1 MPTKPRPAP
10 APAVAAPAAVRAA
23 AVRAPA
29 ILAGLERLYPDADC
43 ELDHVDPFQL
53 LVATILSAQTTD
65 RAVNQVTPVLFAR
78 FPDARALAAAD
89 PLEVEPL
96 IATIG
101 LFRNKAKSV
110 VGAARALAERH
121 GAAVPRE
128 RQALEALPGVGRK
141 TANVVLSTAFREPAL
156 AVDTHV
162 TRLSGRLGLSA
173 SDDPRRIEDDLTALF
188 PRERWGF
195 VSHALIWH
203 GRRVC
208 DARTPR
214 CEACGLAPHCP
225 SAFLYAKGAAR
236 GAAAK
241 AKKRS
246 DP

>member
-1 MPTKPRPAP
+1 MPTKPTPAR
-10 APAVAAPAAVRAA
+10 AAAAAAPAASRAA
-23 AVRAPA
+23 A

-65 RAVNQVTPVLFAR
+65 RAVNQVTPGLFAR

-110 VGAARALAERH
+110 VGAARALVERH
-121 GAAVPRE
+121 GGAVPRE

-188 PRERWGF
+188 PRARWGF

-214 CEACGLAPHCP
+214 CESCGLAPHCP
-225 SAFLYAKGAAR
+225 SAFLHAR
-236 GAAAK
+236 GPAAK

-246 DP
+246 EP

>member
-1 MPTKPRPAP
+1 MKPTKPSLPRA
-10 APAVAAPAAVRAA
+10 ATAAAPATT
-23 AVRAPA
+23 RAPA

-65 RAVNQVTPVLFAR
+65 RAVNQVTPGLFAR

-89 PLEVEPL
+89 PLDVEPL

-110 VGAARALAERH
+110 VGAARALVERH
-121 GAAVPRE
+121 GGVVPRE
-128 RQALEALPGVGRK
+128 REALEALPGVGRK

-162 TRLSGRLGLSA
+162 TRLAGRLGLSSQA
-173 SDDPRRIEDDLTALF
+173 DPRRIEDDLTALF
-188 PRERWGF
+188 PRARWGF

-208 DARTPR
+208 DARAPR
-214 CEACGLAPHCP
+214 CETCGLAPHCP
-225 SAFLYAKGAAR
+225 SAFLHAGKPAG
-236 GAAAK
+236 
-241 AKKRS
+241 KKRS
-246 DP
+246 PR

>member
-1 MPTKPRPAP
+1 MPTTPRPPRSTAGAP
-10 APAVAAPAAVRAA
+10 APAAA
-23 AVRAPA
+23 RAPA

-43 ELDHVDPFQL
+43 ELVHVDPFQL

-65 RAVNQVTPVLFAR
+65 RAVNQVTPGLFAR
-78 FPDARALAAAD
+78 FPDARALAVAD
-89 PLEVEPL
+89 PLDVEPL

-101 LFRNKAKSV
+101 LFRNKAKAV
-110 VGAARALAERH
+110 VGAARALVERH
-121 GAAVPRE
+121 GGTVPRE
-128 RQALEALPGVGRK
+128 REALEALPGVGRK

-162 TRLSGRLGLSA
+162 TRLAGKLGLSA
-173 SDDPRRIEDDLTALF
+173 ATDPRRIEDDLTRLF

-225 SAFLYAKGAAR
+225 SAFLAATR
-236 GAAAK
+236 PA

-246 DP
+246 PR

>member
-1 MPTKPRPAP
+1 MPTKPRPCRAT
-10 APAVAAPAAVRAA
+10 AGAAPAAA
-23 AVRAPA
+23 RAPA

-43 ELDHVDPFQL
+43 ELDHVDAFQL

-65 RAVNQVTPVLFAR
+65 RAVNQVTPGLFAR
-78 FPDARALAAAD
+78 FPDAPALAAAD
-89 PLEVEPL
+89 PLDVEPL

-110 VGAARALAERH
+110 VGAARALVERH
-121 GAAVPRE
+121 GGAIPRE
-128 RQALEALPGVGRK
+128 REALEALPGVGRK

-162 TRLSGRLGLSA
+162 TRLAGRLGLSA
-173 SDDPRRIEDDLTALF
+173 ETDPRRIEGDLTALF

-208 DARTPR
+208 DARAPR
-214 CEACGLAPHCP
+214 CAACGLAPHCP
-225 SAFLYAKGAAR
+225 SAFLDTKRAAM
-236 GAAAK
+236 
-241 AKKRS
+241 KRS
-246 DP
+246 PR

>member
-1 MPTKPRPAP
+1 MKPTKPSLPRA
-10 APAVAAPAAVRAA
+10 ATAAAPAAT
-23 AVRAPA
+23 RAPA

-65 RAVNQVTPVLFAR
+65 RAVNQVTPGLFAR

-89 PLEVEPL
+89 PLDVEPL

-110 VGAARALAERH
+110 VGAARALVERH
-121 GAAVPRE
+121 GGVVPRE
-128 RQALEALPGVGRK
+128 REALEALPGVGRK

-162 TRLSGRLGLSA
+162 TRLAGRLGLSSQA
-173 SDDPRRIEDDLTALF
+173 DPRRIEDDLTALF
-188 PRERWGF
+188 PRARWGF

-208 DARTPR
+208 DARAPR
-214 CEACGLAPHCP
+214 CESCGLALYCP
-225 SAFLYAKGAAR
+225 SAFLHAGKPAG
-236 GAAAK
+236 
-241 AKKRS
+241 KKRS
-246 DP
+246 PR